1 MSTAAKP
8 TTTRAMGVR
17 ALNRPLSPHL
27 QVYRMPLAAMLSIAG
42 HRATGIGLVLG
53 LALLTWWVVAAA
65 FGSDAYDAAMAVIG
79 SWFGKLVLFGFS
91 LAFYFHVC
99 TGVRHLLWDAGTG
112 FENSDTQRSNQL
124 VIAAAVLLTILTWL
138 LA

>member
-17 ALNRPLSPHL
+17 ALHRPLSPHV
-27 QVYRMPLAAMLSIAG
+27 QIYRLPLTALLSIT
-42 HRATGIGLVLG
+42 HRITGVGLSAGLV
-53 LALLTWWVVAAA
+53 LLTWWIAAA
-65 FGSDAYDAAMAVIG
+65 AYGDGAYSVVMAVIG

-91 LAFYFHVC
+91 LSLYFHLC
-99 TGVRHLLWDAGTG
+99 NGVRHLVWDAGKG
-112 FENSDTQRSNQL
+112 FEISDTQRANQIVL
-124 VIAAAVLLTILTWL
+124 AVAAVLTILTWL